1 MKLFKD
7 KKLIISVV
15 AVAAGLLLN
24 IFPVPLMGDFKL
36 YLGSIATLIVA
47 VEYGA
52 FLGMVVATLVSGEV
66 SLLGPY
72 PVAIVVGVCEA
83 GIIGAL
89 VKKKLHPLLASIS
102 FWGILVTPVIILWF
116 GSRHLLGGE
125 AFLEHLIQG
134 PVNGILNIWLA
145 EVVLLILPIK
155 KFTQSTQQQSTQQ
168 QFATLP
174 LRQQIWRALVFI
186 CVIPLLTMIIINGY
200 RQSQYQ
206 DKQTGKHLN
215 ETSRLIRENLD
226 NQVIKYQQA
235 VKMLGQTLEK
245 NNTSETGAINS
256 TLDEWN
262 KTYQSFTLIS
272 VSNLQ
277 GTVIASREPKD
288 YGTEVKI
295 GSYPNSAS
303 DRPYFQQTVKTGKSI
318 ISEVFLGRISQAPV
332 VVITSPI
339 YQKGELWA
347 VLSASINLAKLRE
360 SSLKNEVFEGMGII
374 ISDRQGRVI
383 ISSYQMY
390 QPLQSL
396 SETPLMEHAGA
407 AAHDSAFTYTTS
419 AQQQILAGHDKS
431 ELTGWTVFVQ
441 QPKSII
447 RQEVTKYYLT
457 NLVWLIVLSILAGLL
472 ARVLSGAVTTPLEHL
487 VENIR
492 RFNDSGEITPSQS
505 SKLKTLEEKAPAELR
520 QLVKDFSE
528 MQSKLQS
535 STFQLKDSLQEREDL
550 NQQLRGLLS
559 DLDRKVQERT
569 SELAAATAKAEEA
582 SRAKSEFLA
591 NMSHEIRTPM
601 NGVIGMTSLLM
612 DTELDEEQRDYAE
625 TVKTSAQLLLEIIN
639 DILDFSKVEAGKMRL
654 ETVSFNLRSVIEE
667 VVDLL
672 AEQAQSKGLEFVTHL
687 AHNAPIHLLGDPTRI
702 RQILINLVGNAIKFT
717 AQGQIILKVELGVKY
732 EGMNSCLLRFSVID
746 TGIGIEP
753 EVSAKLFH
761 SFTQADGSTTRKFGG
776 TGLGLAI
783 SKQLVEMMG
792 GSINVESDPGVGS
805 NFKFSLRLQMEEA
818 PAESEDKILP
828 KNRLLIVDDNS
839 ASRQA
844 LQQLMLRQHIESET
858 AESGQ
863 QALLLLKQAVTSG
876 NPFHLALVDL
886 HMPVMDGLSLINK
899 INEDE
904 ALEKTNSLL
913 MIGRQ
918 DRALAELS
926 GAEYIFKPIR
936 ESRLSEFITKAA
948 LPGDSQKNKLT
959 LNIAWNGR
967 ILIVDDNIINQ
978 KMLVRCLEQRGYK
991 ADPVSSGRAAL
1002 ALIQKHSYDLIL
1014 VDSQMPE
1021 MDGYETIS
1029 LVRNQMGQQ
1038 PVPPAFLMLAE
1049 DEEINRKRAL
1059 ELGVKEHF
1067 KKNSNDIDLMK
1078 LVMKAIPLKNS
1089 AGSRK

>member
-1 MKLFKD
+1 MNLFKD
-7 KKLIISVV
+7 KKIIISVI
-15 AVAAGLLLN
+15 AIAAGLLLN
-24 IFPVPLMGDFKL
+24 AFPVPLMGNFKL
-36 YLGSIATLIVA
+36 YLGSIATLIIA

-52 FLGMVVATLVSGEV
+52 FLGIVVAVLVSGEV
-66 SLLGPY
+66 SLLSPY
-72 PVAIVVGVCEA
+72 SVAIILGVCEA
-83 GIIGAL
+83 GMIGAL
-89 VKKKLHPLLASIS
+89 VKKKMHPLLASIS
-102 FWGILVTPVIILWF
+102 FWGVLATPIIILWF
-116 GSRHLLGGE
+116 ASRHLLGGE

-145 EVVLLILPIK
+145 EIVLLILPIK
-155 KFTQSTQQQSTQQ
+155 KFTKSTHQ

-206 DKQTGKHLN
+206 EKQAAKHLD
-215 ETSRLIRENLD
+215 ETSELIRDGLD
-226 NQVIKYQQA
+226 SQIAKYQQA
-235 VKMLGQTLEK
+235 VKVLGQMLEK
-245 NNTSETGAINS
+245 NDTAETGELNS
-256 TLDEWN
+256 MLDEWN
-262 KTYQSFTLIS
+262 KAYQSFTLLS
-272 VSNLQ
+272 VSNLK

-288 YGTEVKI
+288 YGTAVNV
-295 GSYPNSAS
+295 GNYPNSAA
-303 DRPYFQQTVKTGKSI
+303 DRPYFQQTIKTGKSI
-318 ISEVFLGRISQAPV
+318 ISEVFLGRISKAPV
-332 VVITSPI
+332 VVITTPV

-347 VLSASINLAKLRE
+347 VLSASIDLVKLRE
-360 SSLKNEVFEGMGII
+360 SSIKNDVFEGIGII
-374 ISDRQGRVI
+374 VSDRQGRVI
-383 ISSYQMY
+383 MSSYQMY
-390 QPLQSL
+390 QPLQSIV
-396 SETPLMEHAGA
+396 ETPLMEHANESV
-407 AAHDSAFTYTTS
+407 HDSAFTYTTS
-419 AQQQILAGHDKS
+419 AQQQILAGHNKS
-431 ELTGWTVFVQ
+431 EFTGWTVFVQ
-441 QPKSII
+441 EPKSII

-472 ARVLSGAVTTPLEHL
+472 ARVLSGAVTKPLELL

-492 RFNDSGEITPSQS
+492 RFNDSGELTS
-505 SKLKTLEEKAPAELR
+505 STGNLRVLEEKAPAELR
-520 QLVKDFSE
+520 QLVKDFSV
-528 MQSKLQS
+528 MQTKLQS

-569 SELAAATAKAEEA
+569 SELAAATAKAEDA

-601 NGVIGMTSLLM
+601 NGVIGMTSLLL

-687 AHNAPIHLLGDPTRI
+687 THNAPIHLLGDPTRI

-717 AQGQIILKVELGVKY
+717 PQGQIILKVELGVKY

-792 GSINVESDPGVGS
+792 GAINVESEAGVGS
-805 NFKFSLRLQMEEA
+805 NFKFSLRLQLQETPAA
-818 PAESEDKILP
+818 PEN
-828 KNRLLIVDDNS
+828 KNIPNTRILIVDDNS
-839 ASRQA
+839 ASRQG
-844 LQQLMLRQHIESET
+844 LQQLMIRQQIDSEI

-876 NPFHLALVDL
+876 NPFHLVLADL
-886 HMPVMDGLSLINK
+886 HMPVMDGLSFINK
-899 INEDE
+899 INEE
-904 ALEKTNSLL
+904 QILEKTNSLL

-936 ESRLSEFITKAA
+936 ESRLSELIAKAT
-948 LPGDSQKNKLT
+948 LPSDSQKNKLT

-1029 LVRNQMGQQ
+1029 LVRNQVRQQ
-1038 PVPPAFLMLAE
+1038 SAPPAFLMLAE
-1049 DEEINRKRAL
+1049 DEEINRKRSS
-1059 ELGVKEHF
+1059 ELGIKEHF
-1067 KKNSNDIDLMK
+1067 KKNINDIDLMK
-1078 LVMKAIPLKNS
+1078 LVMKAIPLKSS